1 MNNNATCILDRDIVN
16 SDTIGEMDDLGLAVF
31 AKLCGANRGAF
42 GEMICVVSF
51 VCVCCLLFE
60 SAFMNTE

>member
-42 GEMICVVSF
+42 GEMI
-51 VCVCCLLFE
+51 LLFLLFVYVVCY
-60 SAFMNTE
+60 SSLLL